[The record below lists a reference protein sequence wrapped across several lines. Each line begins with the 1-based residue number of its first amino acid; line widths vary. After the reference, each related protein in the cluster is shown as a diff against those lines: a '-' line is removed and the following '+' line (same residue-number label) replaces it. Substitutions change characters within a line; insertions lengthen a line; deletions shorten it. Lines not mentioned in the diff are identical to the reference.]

1 MNKIN
6 KLIGIIISF
15 SIVLFFIH
23 FFLGPSALNGEH
35 WYERYT
41 DINKILLWFAF
52 YIFLYIV
59 GMALRLYEDGGKLN
73 YQEIK
78 EIKAWK
84 ASKSKNSKANINKI
98 TLADKLIF
106 KHGHP
111 FDVSVWTMDRGFINW
126 LVLPVIMGVIIII
139 VSIFVVGLV
148 IWVLSIPIEIFK
160 NLF

>member
-1 MNKIN
+1 MNKID
-6 KLIGIIISF
+6 KLLGIIVSF
-15 SIVLFFIH
+15 SIVLFCIH

-52 YIFLYIV
+52 YFFLYMV
-59 GMALRLYEDGGKLN
+59 GMALRLYEAGGKLN

-126 LVLPVIMGVIIII
+126 LVLPVVMGVTIII

-148 IWVLSIPIEIFK
+148 I
-160 NLF
+160 